1 VKAEG
6 RIVQRLCSDFRE
18 PGLRIGGEAIVA
30 FFQIQFGEAHLLQ
43 KGTRSIRWVRSK
55 ATACSAANSVAVG
68 GRGIAPL
75 VAPTLLL
82 QNKTQLTADSGRN
95 QPSGCSFPPQIGPA
109 RLLLGS
115 HGRFQ

>member
-1 VKAEG
+1 VKAER

-30 FFQIQFGEAHLLQ
+30 FSQIQFGEAHLLQ

-68 GRGIAPL
+68 CRGIAPL

-82 QNKTQLTADSGRN
+82 QNKPIAAETSRRAAPFLHKLG
-95 QPSGCSFPPQIGPA
+95 QPVCF
-109 RLLLGS
+109 LGS